1 MDKEIYFTTTS
12 SKLVNNYD
20 IAKADIING
29 DTVDEYHYDR
39 ELRRVCLATD
49 THHKC
54 LTD

>member
-1 MDKEIYFTTTS
+1 MREIDKAVE
-12 SKLVNNYD
+12 LLRPLLEGL
-20 IAKADIING
+20 AKDR
-29 DTVDEYHYDR
+29 DERLSNQVYHYDR